1 MMDVGRLPQTAVGPD
16 REQLGFLGAARD
28 RFAFLADRGFE
39 EVAGNATYLR
49 LERDGVFVE
58 VFHGRASYELGVEFG
73 RWVLVDDARVK
84 QKFHLAEV
92 LPVVAPEVTFVA
104 RTATSRAQV
113 ARFVEELAQVARVV
127 VERLEDEGVEVFDR
141 VSAAVERRSDEYLE
155 NTRAEHLRGRADAAW
170 HRRDFV
176 AVVIAYEEIEA
187 ELDTVSLRGSE
198 TKRLAYAREHLGR

>member
-1 MMDVGRLPQTAVGPD
+1 MMAVGLPRSAAGPD

-28 RFAFLADRGFE
+28 QFSFLADRGFE

-73 RWVLVDDARVK
+73 RWVLVDGARVE

-92 LPVVAPEVTFVA
+92 LPVVAPEVMFVA

-141 VSAAVERRSDEYLE
+141 VSVAVERRSDEYLD
-155 NTRAEHLRGRADAAW
+155 NTRAERLRGRADAAW

-176 AVVIAYEEIEA
+176 EVVTAYEEIEA

-198 TKRLAYAREHLGR
+198 AKRLAYARKHLGR